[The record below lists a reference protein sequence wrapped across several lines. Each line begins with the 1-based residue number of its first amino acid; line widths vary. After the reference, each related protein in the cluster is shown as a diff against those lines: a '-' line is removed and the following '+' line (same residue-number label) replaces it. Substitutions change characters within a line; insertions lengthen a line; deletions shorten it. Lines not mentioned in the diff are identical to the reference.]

1 MISKDLF
8 IYLFIYVYLFIS
20 TGNTGTVYL
29 SGIRRFLFFGCFLF
43 VFCLFVRLFSFFF
56 DRKCVD
62 THIKVM

>member
-29 SGIRRFLFFGCFLF
+29 SGIRGFLFFGCFLF
-43 VFCLFVRLFSFFF
+43 VFCLFLRLFSFFF
-56 DRKCVD
+56 
-62 THIKVM
+62 